1 MKHENPSS
9 NPSEDALANHLRR
22 LEESLLDPELRRDRA
37 RVSPL
42 LADDFLEFGSSGRVW
57 TRAEILD
64 LLATETYARPEMV
77 DFACRRLA
85 EDIALVTYKTIRTDA
100 NAKRTETLRSSIW
113 TEKSGTWQVLFHQGT
128 KVGNENREGKPKL

>member
-9 NPSEDALANHLRR
+9 NPSEDTLANHLRR

-37 RVSPL
+37 RVSAL
-42 LADDFLEFGSSGRVW
+42 LADDFLEFGSSGRIW

-85 EDIALVTYKTIRTDA
+85 EDIALVTYKTIRTE
-100 NAKRTETLRSSIW
+100 TETLRSSLW

-128 KVGNENREGKPKL
+128 KVGNENRKGKPKL